1 VHCLSDRGRIAEE
14 LAREGFTVHLHGPA
28 APLTLMR
35 KLYRAFA
42 TEKPH
47 VVHLHNVGATLVGA
61 APARMAGVKC
71 AISTRHGLVPR
82 PYSWRREVQ
91 FSLAARFCNFVV
103 AVCKTA
109 EGNLAGA
116 PLAARRKIV
125 TVLNG
130 AVAPPLDGTGGPE
143 ERQPGFTLVT
153 VGRLVPEK
161 DHECLLRAVALARP
175 SLPDLRVWIIGD
187 GVLANYLETLRNELG
202 LGECVHFF
210 GDRRDVGSFLAR
222 SDVFVLS
229 SRTEGLPVSLLEA
242 LAAGLPMIVTDVGGM
257 SEVVKPSGA
266 GAIVAPSDPQALA
279 AAITRLA
286 QSRELLEEMGRK
298 GRSYY
303 EEHFTPERMADDYA
317 RLYARCNGNA

>member
-1 VHCLSDRGRIAEE
+1 
-14 LAREGFTVHLHGPA
+14 
-28 APLTLMR
+28 
-35 KLYRAFA
+35 
-42 TEKPH
+42 
-47 VVHLHNVGATLVGA
+47 
-61 APARMAGVKC
+61 
-71 AISTRHGLVPR
+71 
-82 PYSWRREVQ
+82 VQ

-109 EGNLAGA
+109 ERNLAGA

-130 AVAPPLDGTGGPE
+130 AVAQPLDGTGGPE

-175 SLPDLRVWIIGD
+175 SVPDLRVWIVGG
-187 GVLANYLETLRNELG
+187 GVLANYLETLRDELA

-210 GDRRDVGSFLAR
+210 GDRRDVGGFLAR
-222 SDVFVLS
+222 ADVFVLS

-266 GAIVAPSDPQALA
+266 GTIVAPSDPQALA
-279 AAITRLA
+279 TAITRSA
-286 QSRELLEEMGRK
+286 KSRELLKEMGRK
-298 GRSYY
+298 GRGYY

-317 RLYARCNGNA
+317 RLYARCNGKA